1 MANLIT
7 IKEYSVNYNIEPE
20 FLISLEDCGIV
31 FFTLEGQEKYISEEQ
46 LTDLERYVHFH
57 YDLNINIEGIDAIRH
72 LLHKVNQMDSEIRH
86 LRSRLNLHE

>member
-7 IKEYSVNYNIEPE
+7 IKEYSVTYNIEPE
-20 FLISLEDCGIV
+20 FLISLEDSGIV
-31 FFTLEGQEKYISEEQ
+31 YFTLEGQEKYIAEEQ
-46 LTDLERYVHFH
+46 LSELERYVHFH

-72 LLHKVNQMDSEIRH
+72 LLHKVNQMDNEIRQ

>member
-20 FLISLEDCGIV
+20 FLISLEDSGIV
-31 FFTLEGQEKYISEEQ
+31 FFTAEGQEKYIREEQ
-46 LTDLERYVHFH
+46 LTELERYIHFH

-72 LLHKVNQMDSEIRH
+72 LLQKVNQMDAEIRQ